1 MNQIEEAFRKKGI
14 KGSEEKPAQGA
25 AKQGSQDAARQGSQG
40 ASKPAVRTAPGPAQT
55 TSHAGSSAWLPE
67 DYVAEAERNM
77 RALGTEDTR
86 TGRYSFKITTSK
98 IRNILSM
105 VSDIYNDELL
115 SVSPELSEK
124 SKAKKKAL
132 QVRIL
137 YEAGRN
143 EVYRERPVEE
153 FVLKTKLLDYL
164 KQVENNRAKFIEF
177 AKYMEALVA
186 YHLYLGGRDN

>member
-1 MNQIEEAFRKKGI
+1 VNQIEEAFRKKGI
-14 KGSEEKPAQGA
+14 KGSEEKSAQGA
-25 AKQGSQDAARQGSQG
+25 AKQGSQG
-40 ASKPAVRTAPGPAQT
+40 APRPAVRTAPGQAQT

-86 TGRYSFKITTSK
+86 NPGKYRFEITTSK
-98 IRNILSM
+98 IRNILSI

-132 QVRIL
+132 QVRVL
-137 YEAGRN
+137 YEAGR
-143 EVYRERPVEE
+143 EKSVER